1 MIPKGTYPGVAYDV
15 QGVGTF
21 TNLIISAKLSD
32 DLVYRITKTLTDHL
46 PRFAD
51 VVKDMKDVTPKDLA
65 SDIGV
70 PFHPGAFKYYKEIG
84 AL

>member
-1 MIPKGTYPGVAYDV
+1 VDYEV

-21 TNLIISAKLSD
+21 TNLIISAKLPE
-32 DLVYRITKTLTDHL
+32 DLVYKITKTLASNL

-51 VVKDMKDVTPKDLA
+51 VVKDMKGVTPKDLA
-65 SDIGV
+65 LDTGI
-70 PFHPGAFKYYKEIG
+70 PFHPGALKYFKGIG